1 MDKKV
6 IINYIYNILYQVAKN
21 VLSIVIVP
29 YVLGTLGESVLGIS
43 DFASNIASWF
53 ILFGVLGV
61 NIYGN
66 REIAKVRDDQRQLS
80 ITFFEILFMQLLN
93 MTIALI
99 FFVLY
104 SRYLVSQNN
113 LIYYLTCLTIVANAI
128 DISWFYFGVEYFKIV
143 SIRNIVIKVLGVVLI
158 MALVKGPEDLWLY
171 VVINGAGDLLG
182 NLAMFIGLKKYL
194 IKVPFSIVDA
204 YKHHFIATFI
214 LFIPTIANNVYN
226 LLDQTMLGFL
236 IEDKGEVALYKTAH
250 SFVKMFL
257 YFTTSLGAAMLPRI
271 ANTFYKDNN
280 YEEVNRYISTTFKY
294 TLFIAIPMM
303 CGFCFVAPY
312 FIPWYLPKQPSII
325 ILIQVS
331 CPIILLISI
340 SNVLGYQF
348 LIPTGHNKE
357 YTTSLIIGA
366 LSNAVAN
373 FILIPRFLGVGA
385 AIGSVLAEFAVMLTQ
400 FFFVRGKLKLNV
412 LTNVLKYV
420 AAAAVMSAIVV
431 LLGNYLGAGILTNLL
446 QAVLGASAYFLI
458 LFLLKE
464 EMLFGA
470 AKKLLA
476 RFKRA

>member
-357 YTTSLIIGA
+357 YTTSLIVGA
-366 LSNAVAN
+366 LTNVVAN

-400 FFFVRGKLKLNV
+400 FFFVRGKLKLKV

>member
-357 YTTSLIIGA
+357 YTTSLIVGA

>member
-53 ILFGVLGV
+53 IIFGVLGV

-66 REIAKVRDDQRQLS
+66 REIAKVRDNKENLS
-80 ITFFEILFMQLLN
+80 RTFFEILFMQMLN
-93 MTIALI
+93 MTIALAL
-99 FFVLY
+99 FALY
-104 SRYLVSQNN
+104 SRFGIKQNN
-113 LIYYLTCLTIVANAI
+113 LIFYLTCLTIVANAI

-143 SIRNIVIKVLGVVLI
+143 SIRNIVIKILGVVLI
-158 MALVKGPEDLWLY
+158 MTLVKGPEDLWLY

-182 NLAMFIGLKKYL
+182 NVAMFFGLKKY
-194 IKVPFSIVDA
+194 IDRVPFSIKEA
-204 YKHHFIATFI
+204 YKHHFVSTLI

-280 YEEVNRYISTTFKY
+280 YDEVSKYINTTFKY
-294 TLFIAIPMM
+294 TIFIAIPMM
-303 CGFCFVAPY
+303 CGFGFVAPY

-325 ILIQVS
+325 LLIQVS

-366 LSNAVAN
+366 VTNAVAN
-373 FILIPRFLGVGA
+373 FLLIPRYLGVGA
-385 AIGSVLAEFAVMLTQ
+385 AIGSVVAEFAVMFSQYL
-400 FFFVRGKLKLNV
+400 FVRNKLKV
-412 LTNVLKYV
+412 HALTNTVKYV
-420 AAAAVMSAIVV
+420 IAAAVMSASVV
-431 LLGNYLGAGILTNLL
+431 LIGNYLGASFITNVI
-446 QAVLGASAYFLI
+446 QAIVGASLYFVI
-458 LFLLKE
+458 LFLLRE

-470 AKKLLA
+470 AQKVMQ
-476 RFKRA
+476 RFKRS

>member
-182 NLAMFIGLKKYL
+182 NLVMFIGLKKYL

-357 YTTSLIIGA
+357 YTTSLIVGA

-412 LTNVLKYV
+412 LANVLKYV

>member
-66 REIAKVRDDQRQLS
+66 REIAKVRDNKENLS
-80 ITFFEILFMQLLN
+80 RTFFEILFMQVLN
-93 MTIALI
+93 MAVALTL
-99 FFVLY
+99 FVCY
-104 SRYLVSQNN
+104 SKYLVTSNN
-113 LIYYLTCLTIVANAI
+113 LIYYLTCLTIISNAI

-143 SIRNIVIKVLGVVLI
+143 SIRNIVIKILGVALI
-158 MALVKGPEDLWLY
+158 MLLVKKPEDLWIY
-171 VVINGAGDLLG
+171 VIINGAGDLLG
-182 NLAMFIGLKKYL
+182 NIAMFFGLKKY
-194 IKVPFSIVDA
+194 ISKVKFSIIDA
-204 YKHHFIATFI
+204 YKHHFISTFI

-280 YEEVNRYISTTFKY
+280 YDEVSKYINTTFKY

-312 FIPWYLPKQPSII
+312 FIPWYLPKQPSIVQ
-325 ILIQVS
+325 LIQVS
-331 CPIILLISI
+331 CPIILLISV

-366 LSNAVAN
+366 VTNAIAN
-373 FILIPRFLGVGA
+373 FILIPRFLGIGA
-385 AIGSVLAEFAVMLTQ
+385 AIGSVVAEFAVMFTQ
-400 FFFVRGKLKLNV
+400 FLFVRNKLKVHALGN
-412 LTNVLKYV
+412 TIKYAI
-420 AAAAVMSAIVV
+420 AAALMSAIVV
-431 LLGNYLGAGILTNLL
+431 VLGNFLGASFITNAI
-446 QAVLGASAYFLI
+446 QAVLGASIYFITLI
-458 LFLLKE
+458 ILKE
-464 EMLFGA
+464 EMVFSVVE
-470 AKKLLA
+470 KLKQ
-476 RFKRA
+476 RIKRA

>member
-66 REIAKVRDDQRQLS
+66 REIAKVRDNQHQLS
-80 ITFFEILFMQLLN
+80 VTFFEILFMQLLN

-99 FFVLY
+99 FFILY

-113 LIYYLTCLTIVANAI
+113 LIYYLTCLTIIANAI

-143 SIRNIVIKVLGVVLI
+143 SIRNIVIKILGVVLI

-182 NLAMFIGLKKYL
+182 NIAMFIGLKKY
-194 IKVPFSIVDA
+194 ITKVTFSIVDA

-303 CGFCFVAPY
+303 CGFGFVAPY

-325 ILIQVS
+325 LLIQVS

-366 LSNAVAN
+366 ISNAIAN

-385 AIGSVLAEFAVMLTQ
+385 AIGSVLAEFSVMLTQ
-400 FFFVRGKLKLNV
+400 FYFVRGKLKLHVLSNV
-412 LTNVLKYV
+412 FKYSL
-420 AAAAVMSAIVV
+420 AAAIMSLVVV

-446 QAVLGASAYFLI
+446 QAVLGAVVYFFV

-470 AKKLLA
+470 VNKLLA

>member
-6 IINYIYNILYQVAKN
+6 FINYIYNILYQIAKN
-21 VLSIVIVP
+21 ILSIVIVP

-66 REIAKVRDDQRQLS
+66 REIAKVRDDSEKLS
-80 ITFFEILFMQLLN
+80 VTFFEILFMQICN
-93 MTIALI
+93 MAIALV

-104 SRYLVSQNN
+104 SRYLVTSNN
-113 LIYYLTCLTIVANAI
+113 LIYYLTCFTIVANAI

-143 SIRNIVIKVLGVVLI
+143 SIRNIVIKFLGVALI
-158 MALVKGPEDLWLY
+158 MLLVKSPDDLWIY

-182 NLAMFIGLKKYL
+182 NIAMFFGLKKYVH
-194 IKVPFSIVDA
+194 KVKFSITDA
-204 YKHHFIATFI
+204 YRHHFISTII

-257 YFTTSLGAAMLPRI
+257 YFTTSLGAAMLPRV
-271 ANTFYKDNN
+271 ANTFYKEND
-280 YEEVNRYISTTFKY
+280 YDEVSRYIDTTFKF
-294 TLFIAIPMM
+294 TLFLAIPMT
-303 CGFCFVAPY
+303 CGFFFVAPY
-312 FIPWYLPKQPSII
+312 FVPWYLPEQLSII
-325 ILIQVS
+325 RLIQVS

-357 YTTSLIIGA
+357 YTTSLIMGA
-366 LSNAVAN
+366 VSNAIAN
-373 FILIPRFLGVGA
+373 FLLIPRFLGVGA
-385 AIGSVLAEFAVMLTQ
+385 AIGSVLAEFVVMFTQ
-400 FFFVRGKLKLNV
+400 YLFVRGKLKV
-412 LTNVLKYV
+412 HALKSFCKFVV
-420 AAAAVMSAIVV
+420 ASAVMSVV
-431 LLGNYLGAGILTNLL
+431 VVFLGNILGARILTNLL
-446 QAVLGASAYFLI
+446 QAMVGVIVYCAVLVV
-458 LFLLKE
+458 LKE
-464 EMLFGA
+464 ETVYSAIG
-470 AKKLLA
+470 KIKEKL
-476 RFKRA
+476 KRA

>member
-66 REIAKVRDDQRQLS
+66 REIAKVRDDKENLS
-80 ITFFEILFMQLLN
+80 RSFFEILFMQMLN
-93 MTIALI
+93 MAIALV
-99 FFVLY
+99 FFVCY
-104 SRYLVSQNN
+104 SRFFVTTNN
-113 LIYYLTCLTIVANAI
+113 LIYYLTCLTIIANAI

-143 SIRNIVIKVLGVVLI
+143 SIRNIIIKILGVALI
-158 MALVKGPEDLWLY
+158 MLLVKKPEDLWIY
-171 VVINGAGDLLG
+171 VIINGAGDLLG
-182 NLAMFIGLKKYL
+182 NIAMFFGLKKY
-194 IKVPFSIVDA
+194 ISRVRFSIVDA
-204 YKHHFIATFI
+204 YKHHFVSTFI

-280 YEEVNRYISTTFKY
+280 YEEVNKYINTTFKY
-294 TLFIAIPMM
+294 TVFIAIPMM

-312 FIPWYLPKQPSII
+312 FIPWYLPKQPSIVL
-325 ILIQVS
+325 LIQAS

-366 LSNAVAN
+366 VTNAIAN
-373 FILIPRFLGVGA
+373 FLLIPKYLGVGA
-385 AIGSVLAEFAVMLTQ
+385 AIGSVIAEFAVMASQ
-400 FFFVRGKLKLNV
+400 FIFVRNKLKLHV
-412 LTNVLKYV
+412 LTNVIKYTIS
-420 AAAAVMSAIVV
+420 ATIMSFVVVFVGNILGSTFIANIV
-431 LLGNYLGAGILTNLL
+431 
-446 QAVLGASAYFLI
+446 QAVIGASFYFVSLI
-458 LFLLKE
+458 VLKE
-464 EMLFGA
+464 EMVFSVLT
-470 AKKLLA
+470 KVKE

>member
-66 REIAKVRDDQRQLS
+66 REIAKVRDNQHQLS
-80 ITFFEILFMQLLN
+80 VTFFEILFMQLLN

-99 FFVLY
+99 FFILY

-113 LIYYLTCLTIVANAI
+113 LIYYLTCLTIIANAI

-143 SIRNIVIKVLGVVLI
+143 SIRNIVIKILGVVLI
-158 MALVKGPEDLWLY
+158 MTLVKGPEDLWLY

-182 NLAMFIGLKKYL
+182 NIAMFIGLKKY
-194 IKVPFSIVDA
+194 ITKVPFSIVDA

-303 CGFCFVAPY
+303 CGFGFVAPY

-325 ILIQVS
+325 LLIQVS

-366 LSNAVAN
+366 ISNAIAN

-385 AIGSVLAEFAVMLTQ
+385 AIGSVLAEFSVMLTQ
-400 FFFVRGKLKLNV
+400 FYFVRGKLKLHVLSNV
-412 LTNVLKYV
+412 FKYSL
-420 AAAAVMSAIVV
+420 AAAIMSLVVV

-446 QAVLGASAYFLI
+446 QAVLGAAVYFFV

-470 AKKLLA
+470 VNKLLA